1 MATSTE
7 KPKPP
12 NQNRQTTQE
21 KKSWITE
28 TTPDLLNIL
37 KKVCAPVA
45 GEEEEWGVYVLI
57 KSLNVF
63 TVRPQV
69 HSSLT

>member
-1 MATSTE
+1 METSTE

-21 KKSWITE
+21 KKSWNTE

-45 GEEEEWGVYVLI
+45 GEEEWDTYVLI